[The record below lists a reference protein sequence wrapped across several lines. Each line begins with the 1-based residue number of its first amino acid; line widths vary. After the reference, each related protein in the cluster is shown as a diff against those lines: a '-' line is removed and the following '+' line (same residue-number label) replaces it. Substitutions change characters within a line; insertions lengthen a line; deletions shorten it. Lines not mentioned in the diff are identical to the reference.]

1 MAVLARKSSNV
12 SSLQYPVIFI
22 VTLLTLFT
30 FTVSAPLIPRSLV
43 KQNMTESADYMVEQG
58 TAHMSLDF
66 YHGSFLDYYADSITL
81 SIAYHLDEDHPV
93 SSSMWANYYGVS
105 TNVMPEYL
113 QESVRNNLE
122 TNMEYMRYW
131 HGSASLMRI
140 LHVLWNVKQ
149 IFLFHSILIAGLLAA
164 LLFFL
169 WRNNLKAEAVCYM
182 ISVIA
187 VNVWFVPLCLEYT
200 YTILIM
206 LIASIIALKM
216 SPEKKTHLIGP
227 FFLIT
232 GMVTVYF
239 DFLTAETLTLL
250 IPLLLILRI
259 RSKNGSQQWTTDYLL
274 VLKSGVLW
282 AIGYI
287 GMWISKWVLAALIL
301 RQNMLPFIG
310 EHIAERLDG
319 DVVPGMR
326 PEHYII
332 EAIQRNLKCLFP
344 YEFGIS
350 GAVLVFFLIVL
361 LILPVFLNKVRIKKE
376 ISKGIILLFGIL
388 ALLPFLRFAV
398 LHNHAYRHYVFTHRA
413 LAATVLAICF
423 IVLELVERVP
433 EGRTVDV

>member
-227 FFLIT
+227 FF
-232 GMVTVYF
+232 
-239 DFLTAETLTLL
+239 
-250 IPLLLILRI
+250 
-259 RSKNGSQQWTTDYLL
+259 
-274 VLKSGVLW
+274 
-282 AIGYI
+282 
-287 GMWISKWVLAALIL
+287 
-301 RQNMLPFIG
+301 
-310 EHIAERLDG
+310 
-319 DVVPGMR
+319 
-326 PEHYII
+326 
-332 EAIQRNLKCLFP
+332 
-344 YEFGIS
+344 
-350 GAVLVFFLIVL
+350 
-361 LILPVFLNKVRIKKE
+361 
-376 ISKGIILLFGIL
+376 
-388 ALLPFLRFAV
+388 
-398 LHNHAYRHYVFTHRA
+398 
-413 LAATVLAICF
+413 
-423 IVLELVERVP
+423 
-433 EGRTVDV
+433 